1 MASFHDSIKQA
12 MRTRVRGR
20 WPLFELFMFAMVG
33 VVGWACWQAWH
44 VIGEFEDGRPGDRK
58 RHYLEQL
65 SRQRTEPSHLLE
77 LYAVRDDYLGF
88 EKHVQPSVQEMRAAL
103 RRFVQAN
110 DMKDWKTFEWS
121 SRSVQSWAERVE
133 QRARNRSLQELEAW
147 VLKRSAVAGTNS
159 AVTPTLDVAR
169 LLRRFRDSY
178 VEYVASANFIEQTIN
193 SAPLRRQLSL
203 AVPRRAEPPGPRDPD
218 AVRRREVLEERME
231 IAEAQSLQL
240 LELIDQAHRESTA
253 MQWFIELQAVTQPWS
268 MADPAEL
275 AEKFQS
281 RFSAVLYTLSAGLV
295 GLCVFSGVSI
305 YRRFVVAPLHMK
317 LIERET
323 IMEQQK
329 KFAHFE
335 KLTAVLAHEIKQPL
349 SAINVWVWT
358 LQKNLVEGTA
368 EFRGAAV
375 IRAELNRV
383 DQIVKDFL
391 KLTQPVDPK
400 LAAMT
405 SEPLLRE
412 ASDLLGPKL
421 ERNSIKLRLDGTV
434 DTVFQGD
441 AQQLKQVLLN
451 LIQNAAE
458 SIGENGQIVLRSW
471 RKRMPLRGEECDVVV
486 IEVEDNGP
494 GIPTEVQERL
504 FDPFFSTK
512 ENGTGLGLAIA
523 ARIVDKHDGA
533 LVFET
538 QQGHGTTFGIVLPA
552 AVK

>member
-1 MASFHDSIKQA
+1 MASFHDSVKHA
-12 MRTRVRGR
+12 MRTRFRSR

-33 VVGWACWQAWH
+33 VIGWAAWQAWH
-44 VIGEFEDGRPGDRK
+44 VLGEFEDGRRVDSK

-65 SRQRTEPSHLLE
+65 SKQRTELSRLLE
-77 LYAVRDDYLGF
+77 LYSVRDDYLGF
-88 EKHVQPSVQEMRAAL
+88 EKYVQPSVQEMRAAL

-110 DMKDWKTFEWS
+110 DAKDWKTFEWS
-121 SRSVQSWAERVE
+121 RRSVQSWIERVD
-133 QRARNRSLQELEAW
+133 QRARNRNLQELEAW
-147 VLKRSAVAGTNS
+147 VRKRTAVAGTNS
-159 AVTPTLDVAR
+159 AGTPTLDVAR
-169 LLRRFRDSY
+169 LLQRLRDSY

-193 SAPLRRQLSL
+193 SAPLRQLSL
-203 AVPRRAEPPGPRDPD
+203 AVPRRVEPPGPRDPD
-218 AVRRREVLEERME
+218 TVRRREILEERME

-240 LELIDQAHRESTA
+240 LELVDQAHRESTA
-253 MQWFIELQAVTQPWS
+253 MQWFMELQAMTQPWA
-268 MADPAEL
+268 MVDPAESL
-275 AEKFQS
+275 GSVQS
-281 RFSAVLYTLSAGLV
+281 RFAPVLYTLSAGLI
-295 GLCVFSGVSI
+295 GLCIVSGVSI
-305 YRRFVVAPLHMK
+305 YRRLVVAPLHLK
-317 LIERET
+317 LVERET

-368 EFRGAAV
+368 EFKGAAV
-375 IRAELNRV
+375 IRSELNRV

-400 LAAMT
+400 FAVMT

-412 ASDLLGPKL
+412 VSDLLGPKL
-421 ERNSIKLRLDGTV
+421 ERNSIKLRVDGTV
-434 DTVFQGD
+434 DAVFQGD
-441 AQQLKQVLLN
+441 SQQLKQVLLN

-458 SIGENGQIVLRSW
+458 SIGENGQIVLRS
-471 RKRMPLRGEECDVVV
+471 RRNRMPLRGEESNVVV
-486 IEVEDNGP
+486 MEVEDNGP
-494 GIPTEVQERL
+494 GIPADVQERL

-552 AVK
+552 KGK

>member
-1 MASFHDSIKQA
+1 M
-12 MRTRVRGR
+12 
-20 WPLFELFMFAMVG
+20 LAMVG
-33 VVGWACWQAWH
+33 VIGWAAWQAWH
-44 VIGEFEDGRPGDRK
+44 VIGEFEDGRRVDHK
-58 RHYLEQL
+58 RHYLEQT
-65 SRQRTEPSHLLE
+65 SRQRTELSHLVE
-77 LYAVRDDYLGF
+77 LYSVRDDYLGF
-88 EKHVQPSVQEMRAAL
+88 EKYVQPSLQEMRAAL

-110 DMKDWKTFEWS
+110 DTKDWKTFEWS
-121 SRSVQSWAERVE
+121 RRAVQSWVERVE
-133 QRARNRSLQELEAW
+133 QRARNRSVPELDAW
-147 VLKRSAVAGTNS
+147 VRKRAAVAGTNS
-159 AVTPTLDVAR
+159 AGTPTLDVAR
-169 LLRRFRDSY
+169 LLQRFRDSY

-193 SAPLRRQLSL
+193 SAPLRQLSL

-240 LELIDQAHRESTA
+240 LELVDQAHRESTA
-253 MQWFIELQAVTQPWS
+253 MQWFIELQAMTQPWA
-268 MADPAEL
+268 MADPAESMQN
-275 AEKFQS
+275 FQS
-281 RFSAVLYTLSAGLV
+281 RFLPVLYTLSAGLA
-295 GLCVFSGVSI
+295 GLCIFSGVSI
-305 YRRFVVAPLHMK
+305 YRRFVVAPLHLK
-317 LIERET
+317 LVERET
-323 IMEQQK
+323 ILEQQK

-358 LQKNLVEGTA
+358 LQKNLLEGTA
-368 EFRGAAV
+368 EYKGAAI
-375 IRAELNRV
+375 IRSELNRV

-400 LAAMT
+400 FASMT

-421 ERNSIKLRLDGTV
+421 ERNSIKLRIDGTV
-434 DTVFQGD
+434 DAVFQGD
-441 AQQLKQVLLN
+441 SQQLKQVLLN

-458 SIGENGQIVLRSW
+458 SIGEKGQIVLRS
-471 RKRMPLRGEECDVVV
+471 RRDRMLLRGEESNVVV

-494 GIPTEVQERL
+494 GIPAEVQERL

-523 ARIVDKHDGA
+523 AKIVDKHDGA

-538 QQGHGTTFGIVLPA
+538 QQGHGTTFGIVLPVEA
-552 AVK
+552 K